1 MKVGNINFRIKEYI
15 MDYKQIS
22 EYQYG
27 GWEWLMTKYICVD
40 VLKLESMG
48 VEFYLWTH
56 LIF

>member
-1 MKVGNINFRIKEYI
+1 MN
-15 MDYKQIS
+15 YKQIS